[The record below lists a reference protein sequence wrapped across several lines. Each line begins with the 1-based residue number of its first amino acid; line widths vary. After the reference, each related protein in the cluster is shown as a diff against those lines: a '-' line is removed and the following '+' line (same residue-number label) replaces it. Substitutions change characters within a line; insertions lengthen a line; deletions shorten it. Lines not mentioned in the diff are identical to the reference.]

1 MKTFIFWLNTIK
13 SPRNWLLM
21 EQEECHPYSPA
32 TILLAPTKISRLL
45 YNNNPIIHD
54 MSCIWKQIK
63 SSYNL
68 KSISSALPIDRNP
81 TFAPSSLG
89 GVFSKWNQ
97 KPIKCV
103 RDLYIQ
109 CVFALFSQLQ
119 QKFGLENNNFF
130 QYLQIRDCIRRHLED
145 FQTESKTLI
154 DDCLKLPIDEPKLI
168 TRIYNNLLSLSP
180 PPPICIY
187 L

>member
-89 GVFSKWNQ
+89 GSFLSG
-97 KPIKCV
+97 IK
-103 RDLYIQ
+103 
-109 CVFALFSQLQ
+109 
-119 QKFGLENNNFF
+119 
-130 QYLQIRDCIRRHLED
+130 
-145 FQTESKTLI
+145 
-154 DDCLKLPIDEPKLI
+154 
-168 TRIYNNLLSLSP
+168 NLLNVLE
-180 PPPICIY
+180 ICIY
-187 L
+187 NVYLPCFLNYSWNLDWKIIISFNICKSGTIYVDIWRTFRPNQKH